1 MNFLLLKAFS
11 SSPLSRSWYLHEILQ
26 YLYSRKKAFHHDK
39 LIPFLMDHNFACK
52 ILSHNSVSNY
62 CSPSILR
69 AGVTSLPS
77 PFKCALRFLCLVAQ
91 ITQRPVGAMHVV
103 PMKSFSIKRID
114 LSSIHGQI
122 WGKKK
127 ITCLASMASQT
138 NAGDK
143 GTDSQVTPESIWV
156 AFSISFPL
164 LTGWLAPAFLFVNV
178 CVVSLGLVSMRPG

>member
-1 MNFLLLKAFS
+1 MCECVYIRTYVPTRIHTYIPLTHTHVYVDITCVSFLAFIFLLGYFLPHQPAFLHKKPQLCS
-11 SSPLSRSWYLHEILQ
+11 HPSPLWTLISGSWDPGDKCGIYIPLNDKQSSCPVRS
-26 YLYSRKKAFHHDK
+26 
-39 LIPFLMDHNFACK
+39 
-52 ILSHNSVSNY
+52 
-62 CSPSILR
+62 
-69 AGVTSLPS
+69 
-77 PFKCALRFLCLVAQ
+77 
-91 ITQRPVGAMHVV
+91 
-103 PMKSFSIKRID
+103 SFSIKCID

-143 GTDSQVTPESIWV
+143 GTDSQITPESIWV

-164 LTGWLAPAFLFVNV
+164 LTGWLAPAFLFVHV